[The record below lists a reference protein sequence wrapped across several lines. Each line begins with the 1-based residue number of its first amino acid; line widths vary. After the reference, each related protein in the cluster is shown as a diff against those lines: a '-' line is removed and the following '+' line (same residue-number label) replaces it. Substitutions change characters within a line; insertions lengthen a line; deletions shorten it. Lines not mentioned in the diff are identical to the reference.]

1 MANSER
7 PQASDTPRNP
17 IVSLRAPHCHSPT
30 AQHTGPHRFCARPF
44 HRLLS
49 PLPCPMIPRMA
60 NTLRVGVLSRHVCPR
75 RRATGRRL
83 GRASL
88 FAATERGFD
97 FFEGREIFLEPINM
111 LLHLD
116 DG

>member
-7 PQASDTPRNP
+7 PQASDTPRDP
-17 IVSLRAPHCHSPT
+17 IVSLRATVSWHALPAAMPHDTEDGTRQASASCLW
-30 AQHTGPHRFCARPF
+30 ARA
-44 HRLLS
+44 RL
-49 PLPCPMIPRMA
+49 P
-60 NTLRVGVLSRHVCPR
+60 RHVCPR

-88 FAATERGFD
+88 FAATERSFD

>member
-1 MANSER
+1 
-7 PQASDTPRNP
+7 
-17 IVSLRAPHCHSPT
+17 
-30 AQHTGPHRFCARPF
+30 
-44 HRLLS
+44 
-49 PLPCPMIPRMA
+49 MA
-60 NTLRVGVLSRHVCPR
+60 NTPRVGVLPLGTCTA
-75 RRATGRRL
+75 ATARVPQATSHWSSPGTCL
-83 GRASL
+83 L

>member
-1 MANSER
+1 M
-7 PQASDTPRNP
+7 PQDTEDG
-17 IVSLRAPHCHSPT
+17 
-30 AQHTGPHRFCARPF
+30 QHAT
-44 HRLLS
+44 
-49 PLPCPMIPRMA
+49 
-60 NTLRVGVLSRHVCPR
+60 R
-75 RRATGRRL
+75 RRPASGHVHGCHGTCAPGDEPTGRRL

-97 FFEGREIFLEPINM
+97 FFESREIFLEPIHM

>member
-1 MANSER
+1 MPQDTEDGQHATRRR
-7 PQASDTPRNP
+7 PASWA
-17 IVSLRAPHCHSPT
+17 RA
-30 AQHTGPHRFCARPF
+30 
-44 HRLLS
+44 RL
-49 PLPCPMIPRMA
+49 P
-60 NTLRVGVLSRHVCPR
+60 RHVCPR

-88 FAATERGFD
+88 FATTERSFD

>member
-1 MANSER
+1 
-7 PQASDTPRNP
+7 
-17 IVSLRAPHCHSPT
+17 
-30 AQHTGPHRFCARPF
+30 
-44 HRLLS
+44 
-49 PLPCPMIPRMA
+49 MA
-60 NTLRVGVLSRHVCPR
+60 NTPSVGVLPLGTCTAATSRGPR
-75 RRATGRRL
+75 RQATGRRL

>member
-1 MANSER
+1 MPHDTEDGQHAKRRR
-7 PQASDTPRNP
+7 PASGARARLPRHM
-17 IVSLRAPHCHSPT
+17 R
-30 AQHTGPHRFCARPF
+30 
-44 HRLLS
+44 
-49 PLPCPMIPRMA
+49 
-60 NTLRVGVLSRHVCPR
+60 PR

-88 FAATERGFD
+88 FAATERSFD
-97 FFEGREIFLEPINM
+97 FFEGREIFLEPIHM

>member
-1 MANSER
+1 
-7 PQASDTPRNP
+7 
-17 IVSLRAPHCHSPT
+17 
-30 AQHTGPHRFCARPF
+30 
-44 HRLLS
+44 
-49 PLPCPMIPRMA
+49 MA
-60 NTLRVGVLSRHVCPR
+60 NTPRVGVLPLGTCTAATARPR

-97 FFEGREIFLEPINM
+97 FFEGREIFLEPIHM